1 MSGTVINKQNL
12 REVLP
17 PCAVN
22 EIETLGRNSIND
34 NISCVEKSILAFN
47 L

>member
-1 MSGTVINKQNL
+1 MSDIVINKQNL

-17 PCAVN
+17 SCAVN

-34 NISCVEKSILAFN
+34 NISCVENFLLAFN